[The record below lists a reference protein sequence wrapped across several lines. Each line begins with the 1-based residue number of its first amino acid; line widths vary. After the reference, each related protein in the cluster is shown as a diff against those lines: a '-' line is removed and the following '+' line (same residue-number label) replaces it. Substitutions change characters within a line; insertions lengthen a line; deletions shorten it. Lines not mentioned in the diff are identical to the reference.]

1 MGRVA
6 LLAFVMLMVLAC
18 QGATGP
24 SASPVPTSSP
34 SPSPGEPLSAAQL
47 RYRLVDEIGRPW
59 FCDRDEYPVGR
70 DELAAMRERFAEI
83 EADAAT
89 FEAIRQRLDLAAA
102 GDELTDDERLAVYR
116 EWKMLAAVVLDPIG
130 NGRQR
135 FDLLTRPP
143 AGAAD
148 GQRTAGTID
157 ERGTIVVEQQ
167 APAGEPICPICLA
180 PETLVATPVGPR
192 RVVDLRTGD
201 PIWTTDES
209 DRRVAVTVLAVGSV
223 GAPPAHRL
231 VELVLADGRALRAS
245 PGHRL
250 ADGRSIGELR
260 VGDAVDGSTVA
271 SAGLA
276 ASGPATYDVLPAGP
290 TGAYWADGILVLS
303 TLRP

>member
-1 MGRVA
+1 MGRAV
-6 LLAFVMLMVLAC
+6 LLALVTLLVIAC

-24 SASPVPTSSP
+24 SASPLPTP
-34 SPSPGEPLSAAQL
+34 SPSPGEPLSEAQL
-47 RYRLVDEIGRPW
+47 RYRLVDELGRPW
-59 FCDRDEYPVGR
+59 FCDPDEYPVGR
-70 DELAAMRERFAEI
+70 DELSAMRERFPEI

-89 FEAIRQRLDLAAA
+89 FGAIRERLDLAAA
-102 GDELTDDERLAVYR
+102 DVELTDDQRLAVYR

-130 NGRQR
+130 GGRHR
-135 FDLLTRPP
+135 FDLLTRPV

-148 GQRTAGTID
+148 GQRAAGTID
-157 ERGTIVVEQQ
+157 ERGVILVEQR
-167 APAGEPICPICLA
+167 ASAGEPICPICLA
-180 PETLVATPVGPR
+180 PETLVATPAGSR
-192 RVVDLRTGD
+192 RVTELRPGD
-201 PIWTTDES
+201 PIWTTDEAE
-209 DRRVAVTVLAVGSV
+209 RRVAVTVLAVGSV

-231 VELVLADGRALRAS
+231 VELVLADGRVLSAS

-271 SAGLA
+271 SAALV

-290 TGAYWADGILVLS
+290 TGMYWADGILVLS